1 MATNSTAPAR
11 QMPTPAQRRLAV
23 TLQTLHTL
31 QEGGTHVFHT
41 RQFSRLGREALLQA
55 GYLQPVIQGWYMSA
69 SPAAKAGDTTP
80 WIAAMKDFIAAY
92 CDARFGTEWCV
103 SADYSLRL
111 HAGTTL
117 LPKQV
122 VVHAPQGKNGVI
134 ALPDGFSL
142 MDYQARDFPSA
153 DRRDIA
159 GGVRAMTLEQALLKV
174 PENFFRAS
182 PQDAQIALLSITDA
196 SELSRVLADG
206 NHGTIAGRLAGAFL
220 AVGRDAIAN
229 DIVGFMRALGN
240 QVTVVDP
247 FSAPPPI
254 VLGGRIES
262 PHVSRLRLM
271 WSAMRGDVAS
281 LFPEEPGLPK
291 DVPAFMKAVED
302 VYVTDAYHSLS
313 IEGYRVTPELIRRVA
328 SGEWNDER
336 HEEDRRSRDAMAARG
351 YWLAHNEVNQ
361 SILQIFKGAN
371 PGDVLKRDH
380 GGWFRAM
387 FSPSVTA
394 GILGAADL
402 AGYRGHQVYIRNAAH
417 VPPSREAVRDMMPVF
432 FELLRD
438 EPLASVRAVL
448 GHFMFVFIHP
458 YMDGNGR
465 IGRFIMNSMLASGG
479 FPWTVLRLEDR
490 DRYMDA
496 LNSASRD
503 GDIKPFAKFVA
514 QSLSNA
520 TDANTD
526 RQKTRDVSRE
536 ESEEEDNASRP
547 RG

>member
-1 MATNSTAPAR
+1 
-11 QMPTPAQRRLAV
+11 
-23 TLQTLHTL
+23 
-31 QEGGTHVFHT
+31 
-41 RQFSRLGREALLQA
+41 
-55 GYLQPVIQGWYMSA
+55 MSA

-122 VVHAPQGKNGVI
+122 VVHARQGKNGVV

-159 GGVRAMTLEQALLKV
+159 GGVRTMTLEQALLKV

-196 SELSRVLADG
+196 SELSRLLADG

-220 AVGRDAIAN
+220 AVGREAIAN

-240 QVTVVDP
+240 QVTVVNP

-281 LFPEEPGLPK
+281 SFPEEPGLPM
-291 DVPAFMKAVED
+291 DVPAFMKAVEE

-361 SILQIFKGAN
+361 SILQIFEGAN
-371 PGDVLKRDH
+371 PGEVLKRDH

-394 GILGAADL
+394 GVLAAADL

-514 QSLSNA
+514 QSLRNA
-520 TDANTD
+520 AEANTD
-526 RQKTRDVSRE
+526 AQLARDVSRE
-536 ESEEEDNASRP
+536 DSDEEDASRP

>member
-1 MATNSTAPAR
+1 MAVA
-11 QMPTPAQRRLAV
+11 
-23 TLQTLHTL
+23 LQTLHTL

-41 RQFSRLGREALLQA
+41 SQFSRLGREALLQA

-111 HAGTTL
+111 HAGTTV

-122 VVHAPQGKNGVI
+122 VVHAPQGKNGVV

-159 GGVRAMTLEQALLKV
+159 GGVRTMTLEQALLKV

-196 SELSRVLADG
+196 SELSRLLADG
-206 NHGTIAGRLAGAFL
+206 NHGTIAARVAGAFL

-240 QVTVVDP
+240 QVTVVNP

-281 LFPEEPGLPK
+281 SFPEEPGLPK

-336 HEEDRRSRDAMAARG
+336 HDEDRRSRDAMAARG

-394 GILGAADL
+394 GVLAAADL

-503 GDIKPFAKFVA
+503 GDIRPFATFVA

-526 RQKTRDVSRE
+526 GQKTRDVSRE
-536 ESEEEDNASRP
+536 ESEEEDNAARP